1 MLEMQQQEE
10 SEKCVT
16 YRSALGSP
24 EQGRPDSGENFS
36 LVISSSSLSQL
47 RTWENFQKWALTNK
61 HSSEQSLYLKLGLGD
76 P

>member
-1 MLEMQQQEE
+1 MLEMQQQER
-10 SEKCVT
+10 EKFVT
-16 YRSALGSP
+16 YSSALGSP